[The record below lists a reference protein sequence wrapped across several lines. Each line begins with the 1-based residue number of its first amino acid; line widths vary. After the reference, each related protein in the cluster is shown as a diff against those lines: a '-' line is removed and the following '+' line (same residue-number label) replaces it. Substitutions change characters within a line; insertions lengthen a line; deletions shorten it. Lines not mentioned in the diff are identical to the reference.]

1 MALWPTARY
10 HGTERYDERTHEL
23 GGVHETE
30 DTTKEAG
37 MLTQGGPG
45 AARSPCHRDSIGFQP
60 TSY

>member
-45 AARSPCHRDSIGFQP
+45 GPPGPLALAIA
-60 TSY
+60 